1 MSNLRRYFE
10 EITIENK
17 EYIMAFDMK
26 SVDIFNDINEKG
38 LLKSLPSLNKL
49 EDKTVLNFIAST
61 LRDKSDPNTPLGE
74 KIFDGRFDLF
84 YLLIA
89 LTPTM
94 LKIVREGFPQQSNS
108 KKKLEQKK

>member
-10 EITIENK
+10 EIKIEDK
-17 EYIMAFDMK
+17 EYIIAFDMT
-26 SVDIFNDINEKG
+26 SVDIFNEINGQG

-49 EDKTVLNFIAST
+49 EDKTVFSFIAAT
-61 LRDKSDPNTPLGE
+61 LRYKSDPDTPLGK

-89 LTPTM
+89 LTPIM
-94 LKIVREGFPQQSNS
+94 LKVVREGFPQSNS